1 MEDTQMESIVE
12 KALKQIEQLEE
23 RATVLPNTPASK
35 LNTSGKNA
43 KVKVQVDTSDEA
55 NDSYTE
61 NEDIFSAFNQQS
73 NVSSLRVDVQI
84 DEDVEE
90 DPDDAIA
97 EGGEDTVY
105 GQGTPPN
112 PKDETYLSLL
122 KGTAPKSNKI
132 KVKVKD

>member
-12 KALKQIEQLEE
+12 KALKQIKQLEE
-23 RATVLPNTPASK
+23 RVNVMPNTKYSTA
-35 LNTSGKNA
+35 NA
-43 KVKVQVDTSDEA
+43 ATKQARVDIDIDTSDEA
-55 NDSYTE
+55 NESAHTE
-61 NEDIFSAFNQQS
+61 NSNIFSAFNQHS
-73 NVSSLRVDVQI
+73 NISSLRVDVQI
-84 DEDVEE
+84 DEDIEE
-90 DPDDAIA
+90 DPDDA

-132 KVKVKD
+132 KVKIKD